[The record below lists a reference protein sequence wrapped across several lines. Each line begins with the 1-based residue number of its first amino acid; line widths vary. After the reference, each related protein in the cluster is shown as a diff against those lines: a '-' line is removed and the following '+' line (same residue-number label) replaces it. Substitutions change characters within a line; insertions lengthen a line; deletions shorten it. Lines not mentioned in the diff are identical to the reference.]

1 MSRIGYVLKVYPRF
15 SETFIVTEILAR
27 EAIGDELM
35 IFALRHTS
43 DTRFHSEI
51 ARVAAPVQWIP
62 RPYKGSEQ
70 WKHLTGGLLDDD
82 MRRRFAQI
90 LPVLA
95 ELPADEAVQAVGL
108 ARAARAGGITH
119 LHAHFASLA
128 GRVTW
133 AASQLAGI
141 PYTVTTHAKDI
152 FHESVDMQWLRRI
165 SADAERVIAISR
177 FNEDY
182 LTEVLEGSGAR
193 IRLLRNGIELSR
205 FPFKSAAPLARPLR
219 ILAVGRLVPKK
230 GFDDLLDAADI
241 LRQRGYDA
249 SIDIAGEGELHD
261 HLAQR
266 IEDLGLAQIIHLIG
280 AQTQTQI
287 RTLLTKAHVFVAPC
301 RIAEDGNMDGLPT
314 VVLEAMATGTP
325 VIATAVT
332 GLPEVVRNMDT
343 GILLDP
349 GRADL
354 LAEALIDVMNGRL
367 DRERMA
373 ERARALIDEF
383 FDSHRQGRL
392 LSAWEAGEGRG
403 RR

>member
-27 EAIGDELM
+27 ESIGDELT

-43 DTRFHSEI
+43 DPRFHSEI
-51 ARVAAPVQWIP
+51 ARVAAPVHWIP
-62 RPYKGSEQ
+62 LPRKGSEQ
-70 WKHLTGGLLDDD
+70 WKQIAGGLTDDG
-82 MRRRFAQI
+82 MRQRFAQI
-90 LPVLA
+90 LPILA
-95 ELPADEAVQAVGL
+95 ELPIDEVVQAVGL
-108 ARAARAGGITH
+108 AQAARAEGITH

-133 AASQLAGI
+133 AASQLVDI

-152 FHESVDMQWLRRI
+152 FHELVDLQWLRRI
-165 SADAERVIAISR
+165 SGDAERVIAISR

-182 LTEVLEGSGAR
+182 LSRVLEGSGAR
-193 IRLLRNGIELSR
+193 ISLLRNGIELSR
-205 FPFKSAAPLARPLR
+205 FPFESAAPLTTPLR

-230 GFDDLLDAADI
+230 GFDDLLDAAELI
-241 LRQRGYDA
+241 RRRGYEF
-249 SIDIAGEGELHD
+249 SIDIAGEGELYD

-266 IEDLGLAQIIHLIG
+266 ITELDLGSSVRLIG
-280 AQTQTQI
+280 AKTQSQI
-287 RTLLTKAHVFVAPC
+287 RALLTKAHVFVAPC
-301 RIAEDGNMDGLPT
+301 RIAQDGNMDGLPT

-332 GLPEVVRNMDT
+332 GLPEVVRNDDT
-343 GILLDP
+343 GILLEP

-354 LAEALIDVMNGRL
+354 LAEALIDVMSGRV
-367 DRERMA
+367 DRERLA
-373 ERARALIDEF
+373 EGARSLIEEL

-392 LSAWEAGEGRG
+392 LSSWESDEGREEQ
-403 RR
+403 